1 MEDRVVLLKSQQQ
14 YKEDGMNQKR
24 RNVMAVILIAIIVIC
39 IIGIMAKKPT
49 GDDKHVTDKK
59 ETAESLTVSDSSEK
73 EKETET
79 ETTEK
84 SVAMDGVDIIFSD
97 NVKNDATGNMRL
109 AKVTGEKS
117 VEKYVLDYYKM
128 YFKSDQEV
136 HAIVN
141 YTLNT
146 TACVTSVGDKI
157 NVRIYE
163 HIDGEEQDAK
173 KLFTGEKYTEYNV
186 DKETGAI
193 DEVE

>member
-1 MEDRVVLLKSQQQ
+1 
-14 YKEDGMNQKR
+14 MNQKR
-24 RNVMAVILIAIIVIC
+24 RNVIAVILIAIIVIC
-39 IIGIMAKKPT
+39 IIGIMAKKPA
-49 GDDKHVTDKK
+49 GDDKSATDKK
-59 ETAESLTVSDSSEK
+59 ETVESLTLSSNS

-79 ETTEK
+79 TGK
-84 SVAMDGVDIIFSD
+84 SATI
-97 NVKNDATGNMRL
+97 DATGNARL

-117 VEKYVLDYYKM
+117 VEEYVLDYYKM

-146 TACVTSVGDKI
+146 TACVTSAGDKI

-173 KLFTGEKYTEYNV
+173 KLFTGEKYAEYNI
-186 DKETGAI
+186 DKETGT
-193 DEVE
+193 VEKIE

>member
-1 MEDRVVLLKSQQQ
+1 M
-14 YKEDGMNQKR
+14 
-24 RNVMAVILIAIIVIC
+24 
-39 IIGIMAKKPT
+39 
-49 GDDKHVTDKK
+49 
-59 ETAESLTVSDSSEK
+59 ESLTLSNNS

-79 ETTEK
+79 TGK
-84 SVAMDGVDIIFSD
+84 SATINGADVIFSD
-97 NVKNDATGNMRL
+97 NVKNDATGNARL

-117 VEKYVLDYYKM
+117 VEEYVLDYYKM

-146 TACVTSVGDKI
+146 TACVTSVGGKI

-173 KLFTGEKYTEYNV
+173 KLFTGEKYAEYNV
-186 DKETGAI
+186 DKATGTI
-193 DEVE
+193 DKVE

>member
-79 ETTEK
+79 TEK

-128 YFKSDQEV
+128 YFNS
-136 HAIVN
+136 I
-141 YTLNT
+141 
-146 TACVTSVGDKI
+146 
-157 NVRIYE
+157 
-163 HIDGEEQDAK
+163 
-173 KLFTGEKYTEYNV
+173 KLR
-186 DKETGAI
+186 
-193 DEVE
+193 

>member
-1 MEDRVVLLKSQQQ
+1 MEHRVVLLKSQQQ

-39 IIGIMAKKPT
+39 IIGIMAKKPA
-49 GDDKHVTDKK
+49 GDDKPATDKK
-59 ETAESLTVSDSSEK
+59 ETVESLTISDSSEK
-73 EKETET
+73 ET
-79 ETTEK
+79 ETTGK
-84 SVAMDGVDIIFSD
+84 SATIDGVDVIFSD
-97 NVKNDATGNMRL
+97 NVKNDATGNARL

-117 VEKYVLDYYKM
+117 VEEYVLDYYKM
-128 YFKSDQEV
+128 YFKDDKEV

-146 TACVTSVGDKI
+146 TACVTSAGDKI

-173 KLFTGEKYTEYNV
+173 KLFTGEKYAEYNV
-186 DKETGAI
+186 DKETGTI
-193 DEVE
+193 DKVE

>member
-1 MEDRVVLLKSQQQ
+1 
-14 YKEDGMNQKR
+14 MNQKR
-24 RNVMAVILIAIIVIC
+24 RSMIAVILIAIIVIC
-39 IIGIMAKKPT
+39 IIGIMSKKPA
-49 GDDKHVTDKK
+49 GDDKPATDKK
-59 ETAESLTVSDSSEK
+59 ETVESLTLSNNS

-79 ETTEK
+79 TGK
-84 SVAMDGVDIIFSD
+84 SATIDGVDVIFSD
-97 NVKNDATGNMRL
+97 NVKNDATGNARL

-117 VEKYVLDYYKM
+117 VEEYVLDYYKM

-173 KLFTGEKYTEYNV
+173 KLFTGEKYAEYNV

-193 DEVE
+193 DKVE

>member
-1 MEDRVVLLKSQQQ
+1 
-14 YKEDGMNQKR
+14 MNQKR
-24 RNVMAVILIAIIVIC
+24 RSMIAVILIAIIVIC
-39 IIGIMAKKPT
+39 IIGILAKKPA
-49 GDDKHVTDKK
+49 GDYKPATDKK
-59 ETAESLTVSDSSEK
+59 ETVESLTISDSSET
-73 EKETET
+73 ETET
-79 ETTEK
+79 ETTGK
-84 SVAMDGVDIIFSD
+84 VVAIDGVDVIFSD
-97 NVKNDATGNMRL
+97 NVKNDATGNARL

-117 VEKYVLDYYKM
+117 VEEYVLDYYKM

-173 KLFTGEKYTEYNV
+173 KLFSGEKSAEYNV

-193 DEVE
+193 DKVE

>member
-1 MEDRVVLLKSQQQ
+1 MEHRVVLLKSQQQ

-39 IIGIMAKKPT
+39 IIGIMAKKPA
-49 GDDKHVTDKK
+49 GDDKPATDKK
-59 ETAESLTVSDSSEK
+59 ETVESLTLSSNS

-79 ETTEK
+79 TGK
-84 SVAMDGVDIIFSD
+84 SATIDGVDVIFSD
-97 NVKNDATGNMRL
+97 NVKNDATGNARL

-117 VEKYVLDYYKM
+117 VEEYVLDYYKM

-146 TACVTSVGDKI
+146 TACVTSAGDKI

-173 KLFTGEKYTEYNV
+173 KLFTGEKYAEYNV

-193 DEVE
+193 DKVE

>member
-1 MEDRVVLLKSQQQ
+1 MKSQQQ
-14 YKEDGMNQKR
+14 YKEDGMNQKK

-39 IIGIMAKKPT
+39 IIGIMAKKPA
-49 GDDKHVTDKK
+49 GDDKPANDKK
-59 ETAESLTVSDSSEK
+59 ETVESLTISDSSEK
-73 EKETET
+73 ET
-79 ETTEK
+79 ETTGK
-84 SVAMDGVDIIFSD
+84 SATIDGVDVIFSD
-97 NVKNDATGNMRL
+97 NVKNDATGNARL

-117 VEKYVLDYYKM
+117 VEEYVLDYYKM

-173 KLFTGEKYTEYNV
+173 KLFTGEKYAEYNV
-186 DKETGAI
+186 DKETGTI
-193 DEVE
+193 DKVE

>member
-1 MEDRVVLLKSQQQ
+1 MKSQQQ

-24 RNVMAVILIAIIVIC
+24 RNVIAVILIAIIVIC
-39 IIGIMAKKPT
+39 IIGIMAKKPA
-49 GDDKHVTDKK
+49 GDDKSATDKK
-59 ETAESLTVSDSSEK
+59 ETVESLTLSSNS

-79 ETTEK
+79 TGK
-84 SVAMDGVDIIFSD
+84 SATIDGVDVIFSD
-97 NVKNDATGNMRL
+97 NMKNDATGNARL

-117 VEKYVLDYYKM
+117 VEEYVLDYYKM

-146 TACVTSVGDKI
+146 TACVTSAGDKI

-173 KLFTGEKYTEYNV
+173 KLFTGEKYAEYNI
-186 DKETGAI
+186 DKETGT
-193 DEVE
+193 VEKIE

>member
-1 MEDRVVLLKSQQQ
+1 MEHRVVLLKSQQQ

-49 GDDKHVTDKK
+49 GDDKHATDKK
-59 ETAESLTVSDSSEK
+59 EKVESLTISDSSEK
-73 EKETET
+73 ET

-84 SVAMDGVDIIFSD
+84 SVAIDGVDVIFSD
-97 NVKNDATGNMRL
+97 NVKNDATSNTRL

-173 KLFTGEKYTEYNV
+173 KLFTGKKYAEYNV
-186 DKETGAI
+186 DKETGTI
-193 DEVE
+193 DQVE